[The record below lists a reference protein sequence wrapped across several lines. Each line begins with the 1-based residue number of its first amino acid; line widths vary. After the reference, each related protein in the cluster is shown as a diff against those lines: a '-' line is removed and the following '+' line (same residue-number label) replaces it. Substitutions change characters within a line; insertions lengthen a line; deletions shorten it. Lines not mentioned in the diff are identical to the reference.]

1 MKLLN
6 DLLHRRQASSAM
18 LSFLLKTADLA
29 VWLHGSFTH
38 DLPQGGRSGS
48 FLRKA
53 NLSTKGGSDIS
64 ITRKREK
71 LLRKQKVARSGKS
84 CSKYQKLLKSC
95 RATCGKP
102 YLGL

>member
-64 ITRKREK
+64 ITRKGDCSESKK
-71 LLRKQKVARSGKS
+71 LLEAEKVAPNTRS
-84 CSKYQKLLKSC
+84 C
-95 RATCGKP
+95 
-102 YLGL
+102 